1 MGKIREILP
10 PGSRVLSR
18 PGGHPF
24 SLLRR
29 SNGQGFVVRGGV
41 ARRAEFHA
49 LKDAIQSLRQRLHLC
64 VAEHAV
70 DQVFIHAGVVAWRGR
85 AIICP
90 GSTFAG
96 KSTLISTLVK
106 SGATYY
112 SDEYA
117 VFDRSGKVHAFPLPI
132 GQRLSGGR
140 RRSVVIANPGS
151 KPLGRYLFLFARY
164 REGRRWRPS
173 ELTPA
178 ATVLKLLK
186 NAPAMRR
193 NPELVLAVIKKV
205 TLSGNAYT
213 GIRGESGE
221 VLDWLVLNSYFYR
234 REGGTLYKR

>member
-1 MGKIREILP
+1 MLSGRE
-10 PGSRVLSR
+10 
-18 PGGHPF
+18 GHAF
-24 SLLRR
+24 GLLRR
-29 SNGQGFVVRGGV
+29 SDGQGFVVRGGV
-41 ARRAEFHA
+41 TQRAEFDA
-49 LKDAIQSLRQRLHLC
+49 LGDAIDGLRRRLHLC

-70 DQVFIHAGVVAWRGR
+70 DRVFIHAGVAAWRDR
-85 AIICP
+85 AVICP

-96 KSTLISTLVK
+96 KSTLVSTLVR

-117 VFDRSGKVHAFPLPI
+117 VFDRSGRVHAFPLPI

-140 RRSVVIANPGS
+140 RRTVVIANPGS

-178 ATVLKLLK
+178 ETVLKLLK

-205 TLSGNAYT
+205 ALSGRTYD
-213 GIRGESGE
+213 GIRGESNE
-221 VLDWLVLNSYFYR
+221 VLEWLVLHSHFHPT
-234 REGGTLYKR
+234 E